1 MDIVNV
7 EYIRNIIYLL
17 STKSLV
23 SYIGGNEHNSFVQL
37 NKEEIEYP
45 TAMCVSMSHVY
56 VGDFKGDVIVSE
68 VMAEKG
74 DY

>member
-1 MDIVNV
+1 M
-7 EYIRNIIYLL
+7 
-17 STKSLV
+17 